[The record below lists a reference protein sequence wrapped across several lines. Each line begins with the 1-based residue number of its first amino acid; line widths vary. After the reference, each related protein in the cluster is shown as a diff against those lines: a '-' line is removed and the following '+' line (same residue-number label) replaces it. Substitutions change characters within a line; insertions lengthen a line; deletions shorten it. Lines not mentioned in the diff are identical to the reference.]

1 MRSRG
6 QRGELTFHITSY
18 ICVWPLVLVDE
29 LYDPQQVFLLELL
42 QRLGNLLVVV
52 LLRPLLSRESLLL
65 RAVLIRGQ
73 RPRLAQPLLQ
83 RLGRVL
89 ESDGM
94 CRLVVFLEE
103 VQVVGDGGQLRLLRR
118 EALDGDLE
126 LAPSFVGAGK
136 GRLEEGWFA
145 SVGCQSQRSGLA
157 GYPHKVG
164 GNRDKQGGL
173 TLNGILKRR
182 VQVVDDLGEDVGRSL
197 VAILVQDMQPQAP
210 FSNGELIHGRL
221 VGAGGRQYSLPARG
235 RQRREAAYT
244 MCWSVTTLT
253 FRCRWSARFL
263 VNRIFVVFRLGAMA
277 REGGSDACCARARTR
292 ETRCVARA
300 ETGGRFAGARAR
312 GKKRVERKRAAE
324 QNRNATSR
332 AAASR
337 RRGAQIRSPELLTR
351 TLGCR
356 PAGSQAARDHHSRQ

>member
-1 MRSRG
+1 M
-6 QRGELTFHITSY
+6 
-18 ICVWPLVLVDE
+18 
-29 LYDPQQVFLLELL
+29 
-42 QRLGNLLVVV
+42 
-52 LLRPLLSRESLLL
+52 
-65 RAVLIRGQ
+65 
-73 RPRLAQPLLQ
+73 
-83 RLGRVL
+83 
-89 ESDGM
+89 
-94 CRLVVFLEE
+94 
-103 VQVVGDGGQLRLLRR
+103 GDGGQLRLLRR

-136 GRLEEGWFA
+136 GRLGEGWFA
-145 SVGCQSQRSGLA
+145 RVGGQSQRSGLA

-164 GNRDKQGGL
+164 GNRDKRGGL

-253 FRCRWSARFL
+253 FRCGPSARFL

-356 PAGSQAARDHHSRQ
+356 PAGARQRATITAGSEFTSPSHLGGTQDRKRRTARAADVFRLTSTNMITPLFSFSFIPSSSVPLRPRATRPARSNKKFLHAAIQTRGAQESRAQDQCICI